1 MSSLQFVATCE
12 YRAEVAWVHRAA
24 GDNCR
29 LSCAYMHMC
38 VCMYICM
45 YVWVVQKYTL
55 FLQIYVYLRQSG
67 RAIAKVCSLICSPF
81 ATKQCKHI
89 RTHFYVCVCVC
100 VYKKIVV
107 ATLWPAVFT
116 TALRLLCLLV
126 VVVFLQKW
134 SVAAHMRRKVHT
146 T

>member
-24 GDNCR
+24 GDSCG

-38 VCMYICM
+38 VCMSICM

-67 RAIAKVCSLICSPF
+67 RAIAKVCSLICSPLPQSSANTF
-81 ATKQCKHI
+81 AHI
-89 RTHFYVCVCVC
+89 FMCVCVC